1 MIKQYRAKVAT
12 QRTSQ
17 RGIYLLMAGLFMIA
31 LAFASTSLTASAQTP
46 AVDVAKS
53 QCLVGE
59 MSDGYLGFPK
69 SGASQAVRKQVRTIN
84 IKRRA
89 EYSSLAKKGGVTV
102 EVAAALTAEKL
113 IKRAGRGECIRMP
126 NGKWITVK

>member
-1 MIKQYRAKVAT
+1 MMKKHNNGAAIQQTPGSA
-12 QRTSQ
+12 
-17 RGIYLLMAGLFMIA
+17 IYVLMAALLTLG
-31 LAFASTSLTASAQTP
+31 LAFALTVPQAAAQTP
-46 AVDVAKS
+46 AINTAKS

-69 SGASQAVRKQVRTIN
+69 SGASEAVRKQVRNIN

-89 EYSSLAKKGGVTV
+89 EYSSLAKRGGVTV

-113 IKRAGRGECIRMP
+113 IRRAKKGHCIRRP
-126 NGKWITVK
+126 NGKWVTVK